1 MMVTMMGVPL
11 WSAINITWE
20 YLPMVA
26 HTEPIIVAALQ
37 AFDVARTIRPMSEL
51 LNLGVDALPFALFR
65 NLAKLPNCF
74 G

>member
-1 MMVTMMGVPL
+1 
-11 WSAINITWE
+11 
-20 YLPMVA
+20 MVA

-37 AFDVARTIRPMSEL
+37 AFDVAPTIRPMSEL
-51 LNLGVDALPFALFR
+51 LHLGVDALPFALFR